1 MTRWIDGHLDLAM
14 NALFYGRDLLEDLTS
29 LRAREPAELAPARG
43 IATVSLPELRRGGVA
58 ACAATLFARTKP
70 GMPANRSTEKTLFDW
85 PSQTMT
91 HAAAAGQ
98 LAYYRVLE
106 SLGHVR
112 ILTNRREMESL
123 AKARGLVGKPP
134 APEVPCQGDA
144 PLGIVVLMEGA
155 DPIVQPPEVA
165 EWWARGVRLLGLAH
179 FGPSA
184 YAHGTPSRSG
194 SAEER
199 EGGLTARGRELL
211 AEMTK
216 LGMGLDLTHLT
227 DRSLSEAMD
236 HYGGPVCATHSNCRS
251 LAAGLRQITDEQ
263 VRRIAR
269 RGGVIG
275 VALHNAMLISAT
287 GNLSGGGPG
296 GEWEAPRE
304 SVTLEQA
311 AMHVDQICQ
320 LSGSAKHAAMG
331 TDLDGGF
338 GCERAPRD
346 VDTIADVPRIA
357 EWLDKRGYKKTDIE
371 GILWGNW
378 WGFWERV
385 MPE

>member
-1 MTRWIDGHLDLAM
+1 MATWIDGHLDLAM
-14 NALFYGRDLLEDLTS
+14 NALSYGRDLLQEVAF
-29 LRAREPAELAPARG
+29 LRGREPAELAPARG
-43 IATVSLPELRRGGVA
+43 IATVSLPEMRRGGVA

-70 GMPANRSTEKTLFDW
+70 GMPAGLATEKTLFDW

-106 SLGHVR
+106 QLGAVK
-112 ILTNRREMESL
+112 ILTNRREMQAL
-123 AKARGLVGKPP
+123 AKVRGLTAGGHGVG
-134 APEVPCQGDA
+134 ALAEADV

-155 DPIVQPPEVA
+155 DPIVQPPEVKL
-165 EWWARGVRLLGLAH
+165 WWDRGVRMVGLAH

-184 YAHGTPSRSG
+184 YAQGTPSRS
-194 SAEER
+194 APVEER
-199 EGGLTARGRELL
+199 EGGLTSKGRELL
-211 AEMTK
+211 AEMAK

-227 DRSLSEAMD
+227 DRSLFEAMD
-236 HYGGPVCATHSNCRS
+236 LYGGPVCATHSNCRS
-251 LAAGLRQITDEQ
+251 LAAGYRQITDEQ
-263 VRRIAR
+263 VRRIAQ

-287 GNLSGGGPG
+287 GNGPG

-304 SVTLEQA
+304 AVSLEQA

-320 LSGSAKHAAMG
+320 LAGSARHAAMG

-346 VDTIADVPRIA
+346 VQTIADVPRIG
-357 EWLDKRGYKKTDIE
+357 EWLEKRGYKGADIE